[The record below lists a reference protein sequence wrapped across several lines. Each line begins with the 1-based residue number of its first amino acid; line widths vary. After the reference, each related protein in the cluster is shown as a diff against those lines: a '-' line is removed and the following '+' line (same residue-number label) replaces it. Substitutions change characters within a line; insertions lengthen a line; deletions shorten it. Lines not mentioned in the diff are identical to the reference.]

1 MPLSCIKI
9 TSFIKMNIMSGRK
22 KIGVILIALLYACSG
37 GSGSGDPEPTPEP
50 TPEPVRKE
58 IKMLFGVQDIA
69 RATDATFE
77 AGDKIGLYVVNYDG
91 QQAGNLQNTGNHV
104 NNMRFVYNSSW
115 TPDQAIYWKDDETK
129 ADFYAYY
136 PYSASA
142 NVSGY
147 IFNVKADQASV
158 DNYKASDFLWGKTS
172 GVSPTEQAVNITLN
186 HVFSCAQVKVEPGN
200 GFTQAALDEATI
212 QVKFNHIR
220 LAASIDLVTG
230 EVEAVNEE
238 QSIILGKNDGLYR
251 ALVVPQSISETD
263 LLVVNVNGKDYTL
276 KKGHHFERNKRYT
289 FTVKVNKTSNGINVN
304 IGQWDD
310 DGGDYGGV
318 AE

>member
-1 MPLSCIKI
+1 
-9 TSFIKMNIMSGRK
+9 MSGRK
-22 KIGVILIALLYACSG
+22 KIGFILIALLYACSG

-77 AGDKIGLYVVNYDG
+77 TGDKIGLYVVNYDG
-91 QQAGNLQNTGNHV
+91 QQAGDLQNTGNHV

-136 PYSASA
+136 PYSGSVS
-142 NVSGY
+142 VSGHV
-147 IFNVKADQASV
+147 FNVKADQASV

-200 GFTQAALDEATI
+200 GFTQAALDEAAI
-212 QVKFNHIR
+212 QVKFNHVR
-220 LAASIDLVTG
+220 LAASINLATG

-276 KKGHHFERNKRYT
+276 KKGHTFEKNKRYT
-289 FTVKVNKTSNGINVN
+289 FTVKVNKTSSGINVN

-310 DGGDYGGV
+310 DGVDYGGV

>member
-1 MPLSCIKI
+1 
-9 TSFIKMNIMSGRK
+9 MSG
-22 KIGVILIALLYACSG
+22 
-37 GSGSGDPEPTPEP
+37 
-50 TPEPVRKE
+50 
-58 IKMLFGVQDIA
+58 
-69 RATDATFE
+69 
-77 AGDKIGLYVVNYDG
+77 
-91 QQAGNLQNTGNHV
+91 HV
-104 NNMRFVYNSSW
+104 
-115 TPDQAIYWKDDETK
+115 
-129 ADFYAYY
+129 
-136 PYSASA
+136 
-142 NVSGY
+142 
-147 IFNVKADQASV
+147 FNVKADQASV

-172 GVSPTEQAVNITLN
+172 GDKPTEQAVNITLN

-289 FTVKVNKTSNGINVN
+289 FTVKVNKTSSGINVN

-310 DGGDYGGV
+310 DGVDYGGWQNNLKQYL
-318 AE
+318 

>member
-1 MPLSCIKI
+1 
-9 TSFIKMNIMSGRK
+9 MSGRK
-22 KIGVILIALLYACSG
+22 KIGFILIALLYACSG

-91 QQAGNLQNTGNHV
+91 QQAGDLQNTGNHV

-115 TPDQAIYWKDDETK
+115 TPDQTIYWKDDETK

-142 NVSGY
+142 NVSGHV
-147 IFNVKADQASV
+147 FNVKADQASV
-158 DNYKASDFLWGKTS
+158 DNYKASDFLLGKTP

-200 GFTQAALDEATI
+200 GFTQAALDEAAI

-220 LAASIDLVTG
+220 LAASINLATG

-238 QSIILGKNDGLYR
+238 QSIIL
-251 ALVVPQSISETD
+251 
-263 LLVVNVNGKDYTL
+263 
-276 KKGHHFERNKRYT
+276 
-289 FTVKVNKTSNGINVN
+289 
-304 IGQWDD
+304 
-310 DGGDYGGV
+310 
-318 AE
+318 

>member
-1 MPLSCIKI
+1 
-9 TSFIKMNIMSGRK
+9 MSGRK
-22 KIGVILIALLYACSG
+22 KIGFILIALLYACSG
-37 GSGSGDPEPTPEP
+37 GSGSEDPEPTPEP

-77 AGDKIGLYVVNYDG
+77 TGDKIGLYVVNYDG

-104 NNMRFVYNSSW
+104 NNMRFVY
-115 TPDQAIYWKDDETK
+115 
-129 ADFYAYY
+129 
-136 PYSASA
+136 
-142 NVSGY
+142 
-147 IFNVKADQASV
+147 NVKADQASV

-289 FTVKVNKTSNGINVN
+289 FTVKVNKTSSGINVN

-310 DGGDYGGV
+310 DGVDYGGV

>member
-1 MPLSCIKI
+1 
-9 TSFIKMNIMSGRK
+9 MNIMSGRK

-37 GSGSGDPEPTPEP
+37 GAGSGDPEPTPEP
-50 TPEPVRKE
+50 TPVRKE

-69 RATDATFE
+69 RATDVTFE

-289 FTVKVNKTSNGINVN
+289 FTVKVNKTSSGINVN

-310 DGGDYGGV
+310 DGVDYGGV

>member
-1 MPLSCIKI
+1 
-9 TSFIKMNIMSGRK
+9 MSGRK
-22 KIGVILIALLYACSG
+22 KIGFILIALLYACSG

-77 AGDKIGLYVVNYDG
+77 TGDKIGLYVVNYDG

-136 PYSASA
+136 PYSGSVS
-142 NVSGY
+142 VSGHV
-147 IFNVKADQASV
+147 FNVKADQASV

-200 GFTQAALDEATI
+200 GFTQAALDEAAI
-212 QVKFNHIR
+212 QVKFNHVR
-220 LAASIDLVTG
+220 LAASINLATG

-289 FTVKVNKTSNGINVN
+289 FTVKVNKTSSGINVN

-310 DGGDYGGV
+310 DGVDYGGV

>member
-1 MPLSCIKI
+1 ML
-9 TSFIKMNIMSGRK
+9 GRK
-22 KIGVILIALLYACSG
+22 KIGFILIALLYACSG
-37 GSGSGDPEPTPEP
+37 GAGSEEPEPTPEP

-58 IKMLFGVQDIA
+58 IKMLFGVQDLA
-69 RATDATFE
+69 RVTDATFE
-77 AGDKIGLYVVNYDG
+77 SGDKIGLYVVNYDG
-91 QQAGNLQNTGNHV
+91 QQAGDLQNTGNHV
-104 NNMRFVYNSSW
+104 NNMRFVYNFSW
-115 TPDQAIYWKDDETK
+115 TPDQTVYWKDDETK

-136 PYSASA
+136 PYSESVI
-142 NVSGY
+142 VSGY

-186 HVFSCAQVKVEPGN
+186 HVFSCVRVKVEPGN

-212 QVKFNHIR
+212 QVKFNHVR
-220 LAASIDLVTG
+220 LAASINLATG

-251 ALVVPQSISETD
+251 ALIVPQSISETD

-276 KKGHHFERNKRYT
+276 KKGHTFERNKRYT

-310 DGGDYGGV
+310 DGVDYGGV

>member
-1 MPLSCIKI
+1 
-9 TSFIKMNIMSGRK
+9 MNIMSGRK

-91 QQAGNLQNTGNHV
+91 QQAGDLQNTGNHV

-115 TPDQAIYWKDDETK
+115 TPDQTIYWKDDETK

-136 PYSASA
+136 PYSGSVS
-142 NVSGY
+142 VSGHV
-147 IFNVKADQASV
+147 FNVKADQASV

-200 GFTQAALDEATI
+200 GFTQAALDEAAI
-212 QVKFNHIR
+212 QVKFNHVR
-220 LAASIDLVTG
+220 LAASINLATG

-238 QSIILGKNDGLYR
+238 
-251 ALVVPQSISETD
+251 
-263 LLVVNVNGKDYTL
+263 
-276 KKGHHFERNKRYT
+276 
-289 FTVKVNKTSNGINVN
+289 
-304 IGQWDD
+304 
-310 DGGDYGGV
+310 
-318 AE
+318 

>member
-1 MPLSCIKI
+1 
-9 TSFIKMNIMSGRK
+9 MSGRK
-22 KIGVILIALLYACSG
+22 KIGFILIALLYACSG
-37 GSGSGDPEPTPEP
+37 GSGSEDPELMPEP

-115 TPDQAIYWKDDETK
+115 TPDQTIYWKDDETK

-142 NVSGY
+142 NVSGHV
-147 IFNVKADQASV
+147 FNVKADQASV

-186 HVFSCAQVKVEPGN
+186 HVFSCAQVKVDRER
-200 GFTQAALDEATI
+200 F
-212 QVKFNHIR
+212 H
-220 LAASIDLVTG
+220 AS
-230 EVEAVNEE
+230 
-238 QSIILGKNDGLYR
+238 
-251 ALVVPQSISETD
+251 
-263 LLVVNVNGKDYTL
+263 
-276 KKGHHFERNKRYT
+276 
-289 FTVKVNKTSNGINVN
+289 GI
-304 IGQWDD
+304 G
-310 DGGDYGGV
+310 
-318 AE
+318 

>member
-1 MPLSCIKI
+1 
-9 TSFIKMNIMSGRK
+9 MSGRK
-22 KIGVILIALLYACSG
+22 KIGFILIALLYACSG
-37 GSGSGDPEPTPEP
+37 GSGSEDPEPTPEP

-77 AGDKIGLYVVNYDG
+77 TGDKIGLYVVNYDG

-200 GFTQAALDEATI
+200 GFTQAALDEAAI
-212 QVKFNHIR
+212 QVKFNHVR
-220 LAASIDLVTG
+220 LAASINLGTG
-230 EVEAVNEE
+230 EVEAVDEE
-238 QSIILGKNDGLYR
+238 RSIILGKNDGLYR
-251 ALVVPQSISETD
+251 ALIVPQSISETD

-289 FTVKVNKTSNGINVN
+289 FTVKVNKTSSGINVN

-310 DGGDYGGV
+310 DGVDYGGV

>member
-1 MPLSCIKI
+1 
-9 TSFIKMNIMSGRK
+9 MNIMSGRK

-37 GSGSGDPEPTPEP
+37 GAGSGDPEPTPEP
-50 TPEPVRKE
+50 TPVRKE

-69 RATDATFE
+69 RATDVTFE

-91 QQAGNLQNTGNHV
+91 QQAGDLQNTGNHV

-115 TPDQAIYWKDDETK
+115 TPDQTINWKDDETK

-289 FTVKVNKTSNGINVN
+289 FTVKVNKTSSGINVN

-310 DGGDYGGV
+310 DGVDYGGV

>member
-1 MPLSCIKI
+1 
-9 TSFIKMNIMSGRK
+9 MSGRK
-22 KIGVILIALLYACSG
+22 KIGFILIALLYACSG
-37 GSGSGDPEPTPEP
+37 GSGSEDPEPTPEP

-77 AGDKIGLYVVNYDG
+77 TGDKIGLYVVNYDG

-136 PYSASA
+136 PYSGSVS
-142 NVSGY
+142 VSGHV
-147 IFNVKADQASV
+147 FNVKADQASV
-158 DNYKASDFLWGKTS
+158 DNYKASDFLWGKSS

-200 GFTQAALDEATI
+200 GFTQAALDEAAI
-212 QVKFNHIR
+212 QVKFNHVR
-220 LAASIDLVTG
+220 LAASINLGTG
-230 EVEAVNEE
+230 EVEAVDEE
-238 QSIILGKNDGLYR
+238 RSIILGKNDGLYR
-251 ALVVPQSISETD
+251 ALIVPQSISETD

-289 FTVKVNKTSNGINVN
+289 FTVKVNKTSSGINVN

-310 DGGDYGGV
+310 DGVDYGGV